1 MIFSLSIV
9 LSLIPVM
16 IYPDESNSLTAV
28 VFFGL
33 FSDEVCWN
41 WAAKDPVGLVSSR
54 VQLLPLLF
62 VMVSPFYI
70 KFPPTFL

>member
-1 MIFSLSIV
+1 MILSPSIV

-16 IYPDESNSLTAV
+16 IYPDESDSLTV
-28 VFFGL
+28 VLFGL
-33 FSDEVCWN
+33 FSDEASRS
-41 WAAKDPVGLVSSR
+41 WAAKDLVRLVSSR
-54 VQLLPLLF
+54 ARLLSLLF